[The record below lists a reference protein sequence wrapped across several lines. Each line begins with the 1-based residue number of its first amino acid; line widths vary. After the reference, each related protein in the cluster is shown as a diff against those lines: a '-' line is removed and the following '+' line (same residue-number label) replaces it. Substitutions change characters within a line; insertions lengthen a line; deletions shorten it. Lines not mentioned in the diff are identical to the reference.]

1 MVSHF
6 ILVRHG
12 SPRWDIADQRRLRGG
27 ARDWVPLSWQGVEE
41 AKHTAERLR
50 EETTADLILASPM
63 ARALQTAAILS
74 RAMDLPLEVEFDLH
88 EWLPDLDYSFD
99 SFDPVRKATAEM
111 ESCGGEWPS
120 GETRCWEPLSSVR
133 RRVLAVLGR
142 YQREEGVIVVCHGV
156 IIDALTGEHLP
167 PGGYAT
173 FKLS

>member
-12 SPRWDIADQRRLRGG
+12 SPEWDIADQRRLRGG
-27 ARDWVPLSWQGVEE
+27 ARDWVPLSRQGVEE

-50 EETTADLILASPM
+50 EETTAGLILASPM
-63 ARALQTAAILS
+63 ARALQTAALLS

-88 EWLPDLDYSFD
+88 EWLPDLDHSFD
-99 SFDPVRKATAEM
+99 SFDPVRKAAAEM
-111 ESCGGEWPS
+111 ESGGGEWPS
-120 GETRCWEPLSSVR
+120 GETRCWEPLSRVR

-142 YQREEGVIVVCHGV
+142 YQREGGVIVVCHGV
-156 IIDALTGEHLP
+156 IINALTGEHLP
-167 PGGYAT
+167 PGGYTT